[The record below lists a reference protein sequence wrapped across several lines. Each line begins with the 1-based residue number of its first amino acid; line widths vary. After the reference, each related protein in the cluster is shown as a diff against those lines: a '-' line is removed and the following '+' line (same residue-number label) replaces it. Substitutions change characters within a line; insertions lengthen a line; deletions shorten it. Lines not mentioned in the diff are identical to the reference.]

1 MSKPLPAPGNQPV
14 NSGDIKNRLCIAA
27 LDCIK
32 RYGYEKTTMGDI
44 AARAGIARP
53 TLYKHFK
60 SKQAILFAGIDREA
74 LAFALSVAEQARQF
88 STLEERIIET
98 IVFVVKEMPRHPY
111 LSLIFDQEMSAT
123 LRERAF
129 SDEAT
134 AVFAQI
140 TSRPMIE
147 ICPSLANEEIEIAEI
162 MSRFALSMML
172 FPGRYGKDMSGLR
185 RLIRKRVIPGLVQM
199 GLASSLTE

>member
-1 MSKPLPAPGNQPV
+1 MNKPAPGNPLA
-14 NSGDIKNRLCIAA
+14 STTDTRSRLCIAA

-32 RYGYEKTTMGDI
+32 RHGYEKTTMGDI
-44 AARAGIARP
+44 AAQAGIARP

-60 SKQAILFAGIDREA
+60 SKQEILFAGIDRVA
-74 LAFALSVAEQARQF
+74 LAFALSVAEHARQF

-98 IVFVVKEMPRHPY
+98 IVIVVKEMPQHPY
-111 LSLIFDQEMSAT
+111 LSLVFDEQMPGA

-134 AVFAQI
+134 EVFARI
-140 TSRPMIE
+140 TSQPLVE
-147 ICPSLANEEIEIAEI
+147 ICPSLADDEIEVSEI

-172 FPGRYGKDMSGLR
+172 FPGRYANDTDGLR
-185 RLIRKRVIPGLVQM
+185 QLIRQRVVPGLVRVR
-199 GLASSLTE
+199 